1 MLFLTIYV
9 HSIDILKFS
18 RFAILY
24 YILVVLVSTPFLN
37 LNVSLFLNRYNF
49 IYIIDRKTRFSLK
62 MLWGQP
68 LRSQAAILNFT
79 IPPY

>member
-18 RFAILY
+18 RFAIF
-24 YILVVLVSTPFLN
+24 LVVLISTPFLN
-37 LNVSLFLNRYNF
+37 LNLSLFLNRYNS
-49 IYIIDRKTRFSLK
+49 ISIIDRKTRFSLK
-62 MLWGQP
+62 MLRGQP